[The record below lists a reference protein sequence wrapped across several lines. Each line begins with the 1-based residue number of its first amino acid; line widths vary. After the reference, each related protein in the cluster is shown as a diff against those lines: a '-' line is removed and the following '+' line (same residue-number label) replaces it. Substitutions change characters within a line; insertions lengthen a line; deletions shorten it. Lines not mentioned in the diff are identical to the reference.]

1 MGEVMLGL
9 DVGDARIGVAVGEVG
24 HAFVFGRG
32 AIPAKDEDAAV
43 RAVLELARSEGAER
57 VVVGL
62 PRRTGGGES
71 RQAQRVRAFA
81 AKLADAGLKVVF
93 EDERFTS
100 QLAQRQVRAAGL
112 PRGKRQQK
120 GRVDEAAARL
130 ILESY
135 LAKAQRTRAAEGPVH
150 DAERSEDDA
159 ERLDDISQRDGA
171 VREDLP

>member
-1 MGEVMLGL
+1 MGEVLLGL
-9 DVGDARIGVAVGEVG
+9 DVGDARIGAAVGEVG

-32 AIPAKDEDAAV
+32 AIDASDPDAAV
-43 RAVLELARSEGAER
+43 RAVRELAEKEGANR

-71 RQAQRVRAFA
+71 RQAERVRAFA
-81 AKLADAGLKVVF
+81 RRLEDAGLDVVF

-135 LAKAQRTRAAEGPVH
+135 LSKADGDGEGS
-150 DAERSEDDA
+150 ERE
-159 ERLDDISQRDGA
+159 
-171 VREDLP
+171 P

>member
-1 MGEVMLGL
+1 MAEKLLGL
-9 DVGDARIGVAVGEVG
+9 DVGAVRIGVAVGEVG

-32 AIPAKDEDAAV
+32 TVDASDREAAV
-43 RAVLELARSEGAER
+43 EAIRQLAADEGARR

-62 PRRTGGGES
+62 PRRTGGAES
-71 RQAQRVRAFA
+71 NQSQRVRAFA
-81 AKLADAGLKVVF
+81 AKLAEVGLTIVF

-100 QLAQRQVRAAGL
+100 QLARRQVRAAGL

-135 LAKAQRTRAAEGPVH
+135 LAKLPG
-150 DAERSEDDA
+150 SGF
-159 ERLDDISQRDGA
+159 SDG
-171 VREDLP
+171 DLP